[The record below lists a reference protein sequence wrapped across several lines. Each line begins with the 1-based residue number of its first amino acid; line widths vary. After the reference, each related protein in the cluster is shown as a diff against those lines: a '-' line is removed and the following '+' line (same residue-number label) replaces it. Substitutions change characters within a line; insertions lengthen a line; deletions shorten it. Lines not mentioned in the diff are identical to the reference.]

1 MTKEQ
6 IEKAAR
12 DYALDQLGIVG
23 LPERAE
29 AMKAFM
35 AGARWRVNSVWH
47 DIDKDL
53 PDCGRNV
60 VNEDWFDFEAK
71 SVLDLKT
78 DTRKISIQALGV
90 RLRPLAGR
98 DEGIE

>member
-71 SVLDLKT
+71 SVLDLKRILEKYPFKHWAYVS
-78 DTRKISIQALGV
+78 DL
-90 RLRPLAGR
+90 LP
-98 DEGIE
+98 EGMRE